1 MNNRLKEVILSI
13 TSRCNLRCAMCQIPE
28 KSCKPELS
36 TQQCKGL
43 IRDAA
48 RLCPESIVFSGG
60 EPLLRPDIFELI
72 SFVHELKIN
81 TCLTSN
87 GTLIDEAVAERLAAS
102 GIGVV
107 NISLEGPRVVHDVL
121 RGQGSFMQALKALEN
136 LSAKKIETTIATIVC
151 GQNYESLP
159 DVMDLARHCGVSS
172 VKFQPFSDIFLID
185 KDKRRDFF
193 IPGSLIADVQASLER
208 VMELAKAYRIET
220 NPKEYL
226 LDMASYLCDLKPAHK
241 EHSCRALWTS
251 CPISAEG
258 DVFLCWVLSEKP
270 LGNIAQNS
278 LLDIWNSVEHNQRR
292 QDVLKAGCKGCLMSC
307 YDRNF
312 VPRGYKVLKTFN
324 IAKFK
329 KLKKKRFYFRVYQ
342 YFKYVCFK
350 VARVFLDRVMV
361 LRKKE
366 NVSKKIL
373 AEIRWAQENIQKKL
387 DQLKNG

>member
-13 TSRCNLRCAMCQIPE
+13 TNRCNLRCAMCQIPE
-28 KSCKPELS
+28 KNGKPELN
-36 TQQCKGL
+36 TEQCKGL

-60 EPLLRPDIFELI
+60 EPLLRQDIFELM
-72 SFVHELKIN
+72 SLVRELKIN

-87 GTLIDEAVAERLAAS
+87 GTLIDETIAERLAAS

-107 NISLEGPRVVHDVL
+107 NISLEGPEAVHDAL
-121 RGQGSFMQALKALEN
+121 RGKGSFKRALKALEI

-151 GQNYESLP
+151 RQNYQTLP
-159 DVMDLARHCGVSS
+159 DVMDLARRHGVSS

-185 KDKRRDFF
+185 KDKRQDFF
-193 IPGSLIADVQASLER
+193 IPGALIADVQASLER
-208 VMELAKAYRIET
+208 VMELAKSYRIET
-220 NPKEYL
+220 NPKGYL
-226 LDMASYLCDLKPAHK
+226 LDMALYLCDLKQEFK

-258 DVFLCWVLSEKP
+258 DVFLCWVLSGKP
-270 LGNIAQNS
+270 LGNIAQGS
-278 LLDIWNSVEHNQRR
+278 LLNIWNSGEHDRRR
-292 QDVLKAGCKGCLMSC
+292 QDVLRAGCHGCLMSC

-312 VPRGYKVLKTFN
+312 VPRGFKFLKTFN
-324 IAKFK
+324 VTKFK

-342 YFKYVCFK
+342 YFRYMGSK
-350 VARVFLDRVMV
+350 VIRVMLDRVMV
-361 LRKKE
+361 LRRKE
-366 NVSKKIL
+366 DASKKIL
-373 AEIRWAQENIQKKL
+373 AEIRSAQDNIQNKL